1 LTKKVAVSFRTLLD
15 GIRVWTAKR
24 AIVDQLSEDRK
35 IMSGLNDSEWKV
47 INFITQ

>member
-24 AIVDQLSEDRK
+24 AIVDQLSEEDGK
-35 IMSGLNDSEWKV
+35 IMSVLND
-47 INFITQ
+47 